1 MADMFF
7 PPELPKFEYDDDLFF
22 PKELPQIDLPEPE
35 QKEKGLDGEGAE
47 ALAGYPGKR
56 ALKTWIK
63 ALDQSDIARLFEKEV
78 GFNSPGRRFYRPG
91 NPG

>member
-35 QKEKGLDGEGAE
+35 QKEKSWRERNAE
-47 ALAGYPGKR
+47 ALASRQKR
-56 ALKTWIK
+56 ALKSWSK
-63 ALDQSDIARLFEKEV
+63 LLGQSDIARHLRWLAK
-78 GFNSPGRRFYRPG
+78 
-91 NPG
+91 